1 MDHVGLEERDIGNR
15 DGRPATPD
23 DFPRR
28 VELFA
33 VAGDLL
39 QDVIDPP
46 LRQDVQIP
54 ALHVHLEIGRTAVER
69 AGLPA
74 LNEGDRL
81 DFELEVDR
89 RGKYA
94 AVNLQSKAE

>member
-1 MDHVGLEERDIGNR
+1 MTN
-15 DGRPATPD
+15 
-23 DFPRR
+23 
-28 VELFA
+28 
-33 VAGDLL
+33 
-39 QDVIDPP
+39 
-46 LRQDVQIP
+46 
-54 ALHVHLEIGRTAVER
+54 
-69 AGLPA
+69 